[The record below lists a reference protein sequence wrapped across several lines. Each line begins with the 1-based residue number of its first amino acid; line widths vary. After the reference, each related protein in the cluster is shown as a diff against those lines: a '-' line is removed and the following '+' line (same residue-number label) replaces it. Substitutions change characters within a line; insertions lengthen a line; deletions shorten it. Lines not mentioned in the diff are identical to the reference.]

1 MRHSLGYSI
10 ITCVLGQLFVTLFI
24 NAFFAARQYCQEF
37 RRRRFLLRAHA
48 NATKQLQKNRKMLQ
62 IAVIERKAWRLEDI
76 HGTPEQSFDESAFWE
91 GEFEDVE
98 EVKVAAV
105 E

>member
-1 MRHSLGYSI
+1 
-10 ITCVLGQLFVTLFI
+10 
-24 NAFFAARQYCQEF
+24 
-37 RRRRFLLRAHA
+37 
-48 NATKQLQKNRKMLQ
+48 MLQ